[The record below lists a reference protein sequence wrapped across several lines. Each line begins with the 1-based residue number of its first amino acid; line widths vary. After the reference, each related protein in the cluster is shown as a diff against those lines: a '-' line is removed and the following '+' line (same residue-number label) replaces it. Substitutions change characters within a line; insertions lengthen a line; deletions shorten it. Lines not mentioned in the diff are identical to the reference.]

1 MIDNNTKKLSRSNKI
16 TVGGCVSEMM
26 VAAISFHKLHLKV
39 NGMGAYAAHVALN
52 DLYDALPGHAD
63 ALAEGYQGV
72 TGILLSCPDDCY
84 PRVLTTVQD
93 AISYITELYNMINAL
108 QATIPYS
115 EIVNDLDTAKS
126 TLNTA
131 KYKLTFL
138 K

>member
-1 MIDNNTKKLSRSNKI
+1 MENMTKKLARTNKM
-16 TVGGCVSEMM
+16 TVGGCVAEMM
-26 VAAISFHKLHLKV
+26 NAAISFHKLHLKV

-93 AISYITELYNMINAL
+93 AISYITELHNMITAL
-108 QATIPYS
+108 QANIPFS